1 MPVISDIDRTS
12 IHPPVGAWRRRV
24 SQLALS
30 LGLGASLFGLSGL
43 VAQPAWALTAEEAY
57 AISAGDN
64 DDRLAALRA
73 VVAKG
78 DPALPAFLQALA
90 DDTVKV
96 AGNRA
101 YIVYGDDVKDAATGE
116 PAKLPEGA
124 EDVVNNNRMGSE
136 IEAALAIG
144 KLAST
149 DRDER
154 AAAIEALSSAA
165 DESQL
170 ATIDKAL
177 AAESDAQL
185 LKQLKTVRSKA
196 LLNSQDP
203 GRRLEAVKALG
214 ADASPE
220 SRSLLMERMND
231 GAETDATVKGA
242 LQAALDAVNR
252 KLAWGEHAG
261 VLFTGIS
268 LGSILLLAALGLAIT
283 YGLMGV
289 INMAHGELMMIGA
302 YATFAVQNVFRAYFP
317 EAFDWYILLA
327 VPASFMAAA
336 LVGAVLE
343 RSVFRFLYGR
353 PLETLLASWGLS
365 LILMQAVRTVFGAQ
379 NVQVENPSWM
389 SGGFDVLSNL
399 TLPYNRLVIIAFAAA
414 VLIGMTLLIN
424 KTRMGLFVRSV
435 TQNRPMASCMGVNT
449 ARVDTM
455 AFSLGAGIA
464 GLAGCALSQIGNV
477 GPDLG
482 QNYIVDSFL
491 VVVTGGVGQIAG
503 TVYAAMGLGM
513 VNKLLEGWS
522 GAVLAKIMVL
532 VIVVIFIQKR
542 PQGLF
547 AMKGRSAEA

>member
-1 MPVISDIDRTS
+1 MPVSKPLNTPRHTTG
-12 IHPPVGAWRRRV
+12 VARWGR
-24 SQLALS
+24 ALS
-30 LGLGASLFGLSGL
+30 LALGAALFGLSAP
-43 VAQPAWALTAEEAY
+43 VAALTAEEAY

-64 DDRLAALRA
+64 DARIVALQA

-78 DPALPAFLQALA
+78 DAALPAFLEALA
-90 DDTVKV
+90 ADTVKV
-96 AGNRA
+96 AGQRA
-101 YIVYGDDVKDAATGE
+101 YIVYGDDVKDAATGQ
-116 PAKLPEGA
+116 PAQLPPDA
-124 EDVVNNNRMGSE
+124 EDVVNNNRMSSE
-136 IEAALAIG
+136 IEAALAAG
-144 KLAST
+144 KLGSA
-149 DRDER
+149 DVAER
-154 AAAIEALSSAA
+154 ASAIEALSAVA
-165 DESQL
+165 DESKL
-170 ATIDKAL
+170 SIIDKAL
-177 AAESDAQL
+177 AAESDAKL
-185 LKQLKTVRSKA
+185 RKQLQTVRSKA
-196 LLNSQDP
+196 LLSAQDP
-203 GRRLEAVKALG
+203 ARRIEGVQALG
-214 ADASPE
+214 NDASPE
-220 SRSLLMERMND
+220 SRALLMERMND
-231 GAETDATVKGA
+231 SAETDAAVKGA
-242 LQAALDAVNR
+242 LQAAIDKVGR
-252 KLAWGEHAG
+252 QLAWGEHAG

-302 YATFAVQNVFRAYFP
+302 YATYAVQNVFRAHFP
-317 EAFDWYILLA
+317 DAFDWYILLA
-327 VPASFMAAA
+327 VPASFLAAA
-336 LVGAVLE
+336 VVGAILE

-365 LILMQAVRTVFGAQ
+365 LILMQGVRTVFGAQ

-414 VLIGMTLLIN
+414 VLIGMTLMIT

-435 TQNRPMASCMGVNT
+435 TQNRSMASCMGVNT
-449 ARVDTM
+449 ARVDTL

-482 QNYIVDSFL
+482 QNYIVDSFM